1 MSRPALAPERLAPR
15 VAPGIRLLPVVH
27 EALECAALVRALLDR
42 LDPAAVAVELPA
54 TLAEGAL
61 AAADRLPR
69 VSLVLS
75 EHDDEEPLVWVAAPG
90 EPFAEALRWAGERGR
105 ARFLVDP
112 DLPYAERHRDPV
124 PDPYALLGMAPHAYF
139 DLVARA
145 AAGRGG
151 AEDERREAGMAHLVR
166 RARERMGDAGEL
178 VVLAGAAHVGGL
190 RSCLEEAERAG
201 VAPFARPRR
210 ARVEVR
216 HLHPESLAAL
226 LRDAP
231 LAHAAWELL
240 RTGEEI
246 PPTSFEKTLA
256 PRVVLERGG
265 LRLLAGGDRQE
276 LADRSAEVARFA
288 ARHAARALVRD
299 RPVPD
304 RWALGRAAWRIA
316 AASHREQTEE
326 RLAPWQRQTFLD
338 FARRYA
344 RVEGRLVPGLFEWLV
359 AGRGVADD
367 NFAWELFD
375 VLQSYPWQEREA
387 EIPTVRV
394 DGDELDLGTRRL
406 RFRLRF
412 RRTKRR
418 PVALPVRRRP
428 RPDDPDDWLRAFE
441 GGGLCSY
448 PPEDLVVEE
457 YGRHLATRARS
468 LLAAERSRSEPF
480 VASLLDGVDLR
491 ETLRHRADDGRV
503 WVHERGRAPG
513 AAGAVVVIFDRD
525 RPHGGAERFPFR
537 MTWHGE
543 HHQESDM
550 AFYATDPGAQVVGPG
565 ILRATYGGFL
575 LTHPPGR
582 LWDPWRDPDY
592 GFAREK
598 AEVLLAAGIDY
609 SLERL
614 IVYVA
619 PQPPSARLNRHAARQ
634 AKRIVYLPLGSLSP
648 ATLRKVRV
656 VHLLAGRDTRRIA
669 KEYVW

>member
-1 MSRPALAPERLAPR
+1 EETGPSGPL
-15 VAPGIRLLPVVH
+15 
-27 EALECAALVRALLDR
+27 RA
-42 LDPAAVAVELPA
+42 
-54 TLAEGAL
+54 T
-61 AAADRLPR
+61 
-69 VSLVLS
+69 
-75 EHDDEEPLVWVAAPG
+75 
-90 EPFAEALRWAGERGR
+90 
-105 ARFLVDP
+105 
-112 DLPYAERHRDPV
+112 
-124 PDPYALLGMAPHAYF
+124 
-139 DLVARA
+139 
-145 AAGRGG
+145 
-151 AEDERREAGMAHLVR
+151 
-166 RARERMGDAGEL
+166 
-178 VVLAGAAHVGGL
+178 
-190 RSCLEEAERAG
+190 
-201 VAPFARPRR
+201 PFARPRR
-210 ARVEVR
+210 ASVEVR

-231 LAHAAWELL
+231 LAHATGELL

-256 PRVVLERGG
+256 PRVTLERRG
-265 LRLLAGGDRQE
+265 LRLLAGGSPQE
-276 LADRSAEVARFA
+276 LADRAVEVARFA
-288 ARHAARALVRD
+288 ARHAARLLLRD
-299 RPVPD
+299 RPAPD

-326 RLAPWQRQTFLD
+326 RLAPWQRRLFLD

-344 RVEGRLVPGLFEWLV
+344 RLEGRLVPGLFEWLV

-412 RRTKRR
+412 RRAKRR
-418 PVALPVRRRP
+418 PVAIPVRRRP
-428 RPDDPDDWLRAFE
+428 RPDNPDDWLEAFE

-468 LLAAERSRSEPF
+468 LLAAESARSEPF
-480 VASLLDGVDLR
+480 TASLLDGVDLR

-503 WVHERGRAPG
+503 WVQERGRVPG
-513 AAGAVVVIFDRD
+513 RAGAVVVIFDRD
-525 RPHGGAERFPFR
+525 RPHAGAERFPFL

-592 GFAREK
+592 AFAREK

-614 IVYVA
+614 VVYVA
-619 PQPPSARLNRHAARQ
+619 RQPPSARLTRHAARQ

>member
-1 MSRPALAPERLAPR
+1 M
-15 VAPGIRLLPVVH
+15 
-27 EALECAALVRALLDR
+27 
-42 LDPAAVAVELPA
+42 
-54 TLAEGAL
+54 
-61 AAADRLPR
+61 
-69 VSLVLS
+69 
-75 EHDDEEPLVWVAAPG
+75 
-90 EPFAEALRWAGERGR
+90 
-105 ARFLVDP
+105 
-112 DLPYAERHRDPV
+112 
-124 PDPYALLGMAPHAYF
+124 
-139 DLVARA
+139 
-145 AAGRGG
+145 
-151 AEDERREAGMAHLVR
+151 
-166 RARERMGDAGEL
+166 
-178 VVLAGAAHVGGL
+178 
-190 RSCLEEAERAG
+190 
-201 VAPFARPRR
+201 
-210 ARVEVR
+210 
-216 HLHPESLAAL
+216 
-226 LRDAP
+226 
-231 LAHAAWELL
+231 
-240 RTGEEI
+240 
-246 PPTSFEKTLA
+246 
-256 PRVVLERGG
+256 
-265 LRLLAGGDRQE
+265 
-276 LADRSAEVARFA
+276 
-288 ARHAARALVRD
+288 
-299 RPVPD
+299 PD

-598 AEVLLAAGIDY
+598 TEVLLAAGIDY

-614 IVYVA
+614 VVYVA
-619 PQPPSARLNRHAARQ
+619 PQPPPPA
-634 AKRIVYLPLGSLSP
+634 SP
-648 ATLRKVRV
+648 ATPPARPSASSISPSAPSPPPPCARSASSTSSPAATRGGSRRSTSGEGGRGRAHPLRCPTNAGVGAGSRGSLLGERARCVESAGDFLGREVHDLSPQRLRV
-656 VHLLAGRDTRRIA
+656 ATLQCQTQCIAARTDGTRVSF
-669 KEYVW
+669 EGCHE